1 MNRKVRNWFRQEQG
15 IDVSRRTAYSV
26 GGRDLSHETHG
37 TETVESHQEPEVG
50 LEEYA
55 NERHEPTVNETEEYG
70 SNKKATNKKKNNNEG
85 QD

>member
-1 MNRKVRNWFRQEQG
+1 MMQRTENNRCPTSLLVL
-15 IDVSRRTAYSV
+15 VASV

-70 SNKKATNKKKNNNEG
+70 SSKKATNKKKNNNEG

>member
-1 MNRKVRNWFRQEQG
+1 
-15 IDVSRRTAYSV
+15 
-26 GGRDLSHETHG
+26 LSHETHG

-50 LEEYA
+50 LKEFT
-55 NERHEPTVNETEEYG
+55 NKRHEPTVNETEEYG